1 VARGAA
7 PTANPLQGDC
17 TPGRLHSGAI
27 ALRGDCTPGRLHSGA
42 IALRGRLS
50 GPANRAVWSVVMR
63 FTTELTVSGPL
74 RSPVQMLA
82 DQSVDGHASVHDGEQ
97 AASLGLAGAPIEGPT
112 HFSQFDPLAV
122 ATWGRAW
129 FENGCISSH
138 FRTMVVEGEQVQA
151 TLRTEGGDSARIEAH
166 KADGTPVLVGTA
178 SIGNHSPTEL
188 DTRRAA
194 QGDPGELFIV
204 DRIRVGARRDD
215 GVVSM
220 TLADGN
226 GAGYPFSL
234 AEKLKHITESHPW
247 YTTDGAVS
255 SPWGRPIIPIEMI
268 SVLANKS
275 GGRWPV
281 RSPALGLFLDL
292 EIRLIDGPL
301 FVGEPYVVSREI
313 VGISQ
318 SRKTE
323 SYWTKTT
330 LSELGSGQPAA
341 EVLLHSGV
349 FKQSYPG
356 YPADRLA

>member
-1 VARGAA
+1 
-7 PTANPLQGDC
+7 
-17 TPGRLHSGAI
+17 
-27 ALRGDCTPGRLHSGA
+27 
-42 IALRGRLS
+42 
-50 GPANRAVWSVVMR
+50 
-63 FTTELTVSGPL
+63 
-74 RSPVQMLA
+74 MLA

-122 ATWGRAW
+122 AIWGQEW
-129 FENGCISSH
+129 FERGCISAH

-151 TLRTEGGDSARIEAH
+151 TLRTEGEDWARIEAH

-178 SIGNHSPTEL
+178 SIGSQTPTEL
-188 DTRRAA
+188 DARRAA

-204 DRIRVGARRDD
+204 DQLRVGARRDD

-220 TLADGN
+220 SLAESN

-234 AEKLKHITESHPW
+234 AEKLDQITEPHPW
-247 YTTDGAVS
+247 YTPDGAAS
-255 SPWGRPIIPIEMI
+255 SPWGRPILPIEMI

-275 GGRWPV
+275 GARWPV

-301 FVGEPYVVSREI
+301 FVDEQYGVSREL
-313 VGISQ
+313 VGLSQ

-323 SYWTKTT
+323 SYWTRTT
-330 LSELGSGQPAA
+330 LSQMASGRPAA
-341 EVLLHSGV
+341 QVLLHSGV

-356 YPADRLA
+356 YPPDRLA